1 MAGSKPRA
9 SALCPCSSA
18 ATDAVAD
25 PVIFAWLDSALK
37 VGGTMAA
44 VNSWESK
51 VAAGDGWGSAG
62 ALRPKG
68 EAWAASGAAVG
79 SAGEGGLTN
88 GEGLPSMKSDVG
100 VSWAGAGAVANGEDM
115 ASVNKAGG
123 ALAGAALAKGEAADS
138 LDTLNGMVG
147 AGAGV
152 A

>member
-1 MAGSKPRA
+1 
-9 SALCPCSSA
+9 
-18 ATDAVAD
+18 
-25 PVIFAWLDSALK
+25 
-37 VGGTMAA
+37 MAA
-44 VNSWESK
+44 VNSWDSK
-51 VAAGDGWGSAG
+51 VMGGGCWVSAG
-62 ALRPKG
+62 ALKSKE

-79 SAGEGGLTN
+79 SAVEGVLTK

-100 VSWAGAGAVANGEDM
+100 VSWAGAGAVAKGEDA

-138 LDTLNGMVG
+138 LDELSGMVG